1 MAQAVYI
8 HNHGGPNVME
18 FKTIDIGQ
26 PGPEDVRLR
35 HTAIGLNFIDC
46 YHRSGLYP
54 TPLPTS
60 LGLEAA
66 AVVEAVGSSV
76 TTFKPGDR
84 VGYCWGPL
92 GAYTT
97 HRLIPADQLIPLPDF
112 ISDEQA
118 AALLLKGCTAEY
130 LIRRTYNVKAGD
142 RVLFHAAAGGVGL
155 ISCQWLKALG
165 AHVIGTV
172 GSEEKAEL
180 AKKNGCDDI
189 IFYDKEDIA
198 THVKD
203 ITSGQGVD
211 VVFDGVGQSTW
222 LSSLDSLKPR
232 GTLVSFGN
240 ASGPVRDVD
249 LGILAL
255 KGSLYATRPT
265 LMHYYASPQEKR
277 DGSKALFNFVKDH
290 DAHIHIGQRFALA
303 DAAEAHRALESRKT
317 IGSTVLIP

>member
-8 HNHGGPNVME
+8 QKHGGPDVME
-18 FKTIDIGQ
+18 LKDIDVGQ
-26 PGPEDVRLR
+26 PGPDDVRLR

-66 AVVEAVGSSV
+66 GVVEAVGENI
-76 TTFKPGDR
+76 TAFKPGDR

-92 GAYTT
+92 GAYAT

-112 ISDEQA
+112 ISDHQA

-130 LIRRTYNVKAGD
+130 LIRRTYDVQPGD
-142 RVLFHAAAGGVGL
+142 HVLFHAAAGGVGL
-155 ISCQWLKALG
+155 IACQWLKALG

-172 GSEEKAEL
+172 GSKEKAEL
-180 AKKNGCDDI
+180 AKQNGCNDI
-189 IFYDKEDIA
+189 IFYDEEDIA
-198 THVKD
+198 ARVKD
-203 ITSGQGVD
+203 ITQGKGVD

-222 LSSLDSLKPR
+222 LASLDSLKPR

-255 KGSLYATRPT
+255 KGSLYVTRPT
-265 LMHYYASPQEKR
+265 LMHYYETPQEKR
-277 DGSKALFNFVKDH
+277 DGSKALFDFIN
-290 DAHIHIGQRFALA
+290 AHKANIHIGQHFPLA
-303 DAAEAHRALESRKT
+303 DVSQAHLALESRKT
-317 IGSTVLIP
+317 MGSTILIP